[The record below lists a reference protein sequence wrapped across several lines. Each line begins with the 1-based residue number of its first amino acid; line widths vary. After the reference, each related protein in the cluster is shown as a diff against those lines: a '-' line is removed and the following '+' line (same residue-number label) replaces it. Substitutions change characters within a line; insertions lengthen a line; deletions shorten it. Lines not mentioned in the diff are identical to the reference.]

1 MRTLNPKKE
10 SLQFLGMSKM
20 KALEKGEKTTG
31 IYRNFYKSQLNG
43 NMTGKSKSQNLFPSK
58 VYESDYRMQWL
69 EESD

>member
-1 MRTLNPKKE
+1 
-10 SLQFLGMSKM
+10 M

-58 VYESDYRMQWL
+58 LYESDYRMQ
-69 EESD
+69 